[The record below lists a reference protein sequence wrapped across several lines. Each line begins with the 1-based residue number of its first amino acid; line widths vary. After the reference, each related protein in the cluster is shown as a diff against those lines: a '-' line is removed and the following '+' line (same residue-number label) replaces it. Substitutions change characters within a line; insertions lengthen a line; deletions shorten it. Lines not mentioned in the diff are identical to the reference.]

1 MGSTHTLKKCYV
13 GFLGR
18 RVLRVDGGLRQITAT
33 KCSGRPFWSPIAP
46 ACRGSKCDTLT
57 TYSSCILKIAVI
69 IKQLNPSTI
78 LLRLNTSHKFSCE
91 ICLDAIMIITLKGGL
106 CKVLRLSNNSEHTVW
121 FPCRRSH
128 LKHLGPPQGERE
140 VQVIPWIEKI

>member
-18 RVLRVDGGLRQITAT
+18 RVLRVDGGLRQIKGHKMLGAT
-33 KCSGRPFWSPIAP
+33 ILVTDCS
-46 ACRGSKCDTLT
+46 CLQGSKCDTLT

-121 FPCRRSH
+121 CACGRSH

-140 VQVIPWIEKI
+140 LQVIPWIEKI